1 MILLVLDKGQRCSE
15 VLIEVVAGAWHGFM
29 VFWSVHVIL
38 LVLGKG
44 QRCSEMLIG
53 VVAGVFHGM
62 DSWCS
67 GVLTCDVKCA

>member
-1 MILLVLDKGQRCSE
+1 
-15 VLIEVVAGAWHGFM
+15 
-29 VFWSVHVIL
+29 VIL